1 MELIG
6 KLPIFFKDQWSEF
19 TNVLMCGHEFIFLMN
34 TINLINVFYIAT
46 QNIFLAMFITMVVG
60 RLVLKNLADVS
71 VKRNISKNTLIDDKF
86 FN

>member
-1 MELIG
+1 MIG
-6 KLPIFFKDQWSEF
+6 KLPIFFKDQWNEF
-19 TNVLMCGHEFIFLMN
+19 TNVLMSGHEFIFLMN

-46 QNIFLAMFITMVVG
+46 QNIFLAMFITMIVG